1 MQPTKEHLH
10 VHEHDHVHSSAEHDH
25 AYSSAEHEH
34 AHPHSGGDLHS
45 VTGLGRQRDAAA
57 ALTATA
63 PGHAQRTTFRVI
75 DLDCPECA
83 RKVHDAAKRVPGV
96 LAADL
101 LFSSAKLIVEHTGP
115 AEEIVSAVARV
126 GEKIQV
132 DDPVARAETGH
143 FIFRN
148 QRALMTVISGLGIAL
163 AWATET
169 MSPGNL
175 LLHRSLY
182 LAAILAGGYIPALT
196 GLKAVLG
203 GFSFDMN
210 FLMTVAVIG
219 AAGIGDWREAA
230 TVIFLFSLGN
240 ALEAYT
246 LERTRKSITDLIDL
260 APKSA
265 TVRRDG
271 DEVDVPADTLQ
282 PGEVVLIRPGESVP
296 ADAVVVLGESAV
308 SEAAI
313 TGEPNPEWK
322 TPGSEVFA
330 GSVNGNGYF
339 EARVLRAA
347 SDSTLAKIV
356 RLVEEA
362 QAKKA
367 PVERFTDRFAR
378 YYTPVVI
385 GLALAVA
392 IVPPLLGAEFGP
404 WFYRAL
410 TLLVVS
416 CPCALVISTP
426 VSIAAAVSNAARNG
440 VLVKGGVHIEQA
452 SRLRAVA
459 FDKTGTI
466 TMGRPSLTDV
476 ISLSSLSEDDV
487 LALAAS
493 AEHRSDH
500 PFAQAVVEGAAARGV
515 QYEPAEHFEA
525 LSGKGLKAHTLNGDI
540 WVVSPEV
547 LGELGAEAGNAEAGG
562 IPGKAR
568 EIASRLRRN
577 GKSVSAVSDG
587 KKVLGLLAV
596 ADTIRPGTPG
606 VIKSLRDVGI
616 ERIVMLTGDDEQT
629 ARALASE
636 AGIDEVRAGLLPQDK
651 VTEIEKIS
659 RSLPVAMV
667 GDGINDAPALAAA
680 DIGVAMGAAGTD
692 VALET
697 ADIALM
703 GDDLGKLV
711 YAIELSRRTMRIVRQ
726 NVVFSLV
733 VKLLAVALVF
743 PGLLTLWLAIAADT
757 GAALVVILNG
767 MQLLQ
772 FKAQRT

>member
-1 MQPTKEHLH
+1 
-10 VHEHDHVHSSAEHDH
+10 
-25 AYSSAEHEH
+25 
-34 AHPHSGGDLHS
+34 
-45 VTGLGRQRDAAA
+45 
-57 ALTATA
+57 
-63 PGHAQRTTFRVI
+63 
-75 DLDCPECA
+75 
-83 RKVHDAAKRVPGV
+83 V

-101 LFSSAKLIVEHTGP
+101 LFSSANLIVEHTGP
-115 AEEIVSAVARV
+115 AEEIIRAVARA
-126 GEKIQV
+126 GETIRV
-132 DDPVARAETGH
+132 DDPATMDETGP
-143 FIFRN
+143 FILRN
-148 QRALMTVISGLGIAL
+148 RRALMTVVAGAGILL
-163 AWATET
+163 AYLIERL
-169 MSPGNL
+169 SPGNL
-175 LLHRSLY
+175 ILQRSFY
-182 LAAILAGGYIPALT
+182 LAAILTGGYIPALS
-196 GLKAVLG
+196 GLRAAFG

-210 FLMTVAVIG
+210 FLMTLAVIG
-219 AAGIGDWREAA
+219 AVGIGEWREAA

-240 ALEAYT
+240 TLEAYT
-246 LERTRKSITDLIDL
+246 LERTRKSISDLVDL

-265 TVRRDG
+265 TVRRNG
-271 DEVDVPADTLQ
+271 DEVDVPVDSLR
-282 PGEVVLIRPGESVP
+282 PGEVVLIRPGERVP
-296 ADAVVVLGESAV
+296 ADAQVVLGESAV

-322 TPGSEVFA
+322 TAGSEVFA
-330 GSVNGNGYF
+330 GSVNGNGYL

-378 YYTPVVI
+378 YYTPAVI
-385 GLALAVA
+385 GLALGIAV
-392 IVPPLLGAEFGP
+392 VPPLFGADFGP

-426 VSIAAAVSNAARNG
+426 VSVAAAISNAARNG
-440 VLVKGGVHIEQA
+440 VLVKGGAYIEQA
-452 SRLRAVA
+452 GSLRAVA

-466 TMGRPSLTDV
+466 TVGRPVLTDV
-476 ISLSSLSEDDV
+476 VSLSGLSEDEV

-500 PFAQAVVEGAAARGV
+500 PFAQAVVEGAGVRGIA
-515 QYEPAEHFEA
+515 YEPAEHFEV
-525 LSGKGLKAHTLNGDI
+525 LSGKGLKAWTGRGDV

-547 LGELGAEAGNAEAGG
+547 LDEMGVATGDASSIAG
-562 IPGKAR
+562 
-568 EIASRLRRN
+568 RLRRES
-577 GKSVSAVSDG
+577 KSVSVVSDG
-587 KKVLGLLAV
+587 NKVLGLLAV
-596 ADTIRPGTPG
+596 ADSIRPGTRR
-606 VIKSLRDVGI
+606 VIEDLRKIGI
-616 ERIVMLTGDDEQT
+616 RRIAMLTGDDEQT
-629 ARALASE
+629 ALALAKE
-636 AGIDEVRAGLLPQDK
+636 AGIEEVHAGLLPQDK
-651 VTEIEKIS
+651 VDVLEKIAMAQ
-659 RSLPVAMV
+659 PVAMV

-711 YAIELSRRTMRIVRQ
+711 YAIQLSRRTMRIVRQ
-726 NVVFSLV
+726 NVAFALL

-767 MQLLQ
+767 MRLLR
-772 FKAQRT
+772 FKAPSKETA

>member
-1 MQPTKEHLH
+1 MQPTKRHLH
-10 VHEHDHVHSSAEHDH
+10 VHEHEHDPAH
-25 AYSSAEHEH
+25 CDDEHDP
-34 AHPHSGGDLHS
+34 ADSGEDLHP
-45 VTGLGRQRDAAA
+45 VTDPGPAGAAA
-57 ALTATA
+57 KLAGVSPA
-63 PGHAQRTTFRVI
+63 HAQRTTFRVI

-83 RKVHDAAKRVPGV
+83 RKVHDAARRATGV

-115 AEEIVSAVARV
+115 VEEIVSAVARV

-132 DDPVARAETGH
+132 DDPAARAETGH
-143 FIFRN
+143 FLFRN
-148 QRALMTVISGLGIAL
+148 QRALTTVISGLGILL
-163 AWATET
+163 AWAAET
-169 MSPGNL
+169 VSPGNL
-175 LLHRSLY
+175 LLHRSFY
-182 LAAILAGGYIPALT
+182 LAAILAGGYIPALS
-196 GLKAVLG
+196 GIKAALS

-210 FLMTVAVIG
+210 FLMTIAVIG
-219 AAGIGDWREAA
+219 AVGIGDWREAA

-246 LERTRKSITDLIDL
+246 LERTRKSITDLVDL

-265 TVRRDG
+265 TVRRNG
-271 DEVDVPADTLQ
+271 IEVDVSADTLQ
-282 PGEVVLIRPGESVP
+282 PGEVVLIRPGGSIP
-296 ADAVVVLGESAV
+296 ADAVVVIGESAV

-322 TPGSEVFA
+322 TAGSEVFA
-330 GSVNGNGYF
+330 GSVNGNGYL
-339 EARVLRAA
+339 EARVLRAS

-367 PVERFTDRFAR
+367 PVERFTDKFAR
-378 YYTPVVI
+378 YYTPAVI
-385 GLALAVA
+385 ALAFA
-392 IVPPLLGAEFGP
+392 IAVVPPLLGAEFGP

-410 TLLVVS
+410 ALLVVS

-440 VLVKGGVHIEQA
+440 VLVKGGAYIEQA
-452 SRLRAVA
+452 GRLRAVA

-466 TMGRPSLTDV
+466 TAGRPSLTDV
-476 ISLSSLSEDDV
+476 ISLSSLTEDEV

-500 PFAQAVVEGAAARGV
+500 PFAQAVVDGAAVRGV
-515 QYEPAEHFEA
+515 HYEPAEHFEA
-525 LSGKGLKAHTLNGDI
+525 LSGKGLKAHTPSGDI

-547 LGELGAEAGNAEAGG
+547 LGEHGAVTDGAETGG
-562 IPGKAR
+562 ILDNAR
-568 EIASRLRRN
+568 EITSRLRRN
-577 GKSVSAVSDG
+577 AKSVSVVSDG
-587 KKVLGLLAV
+587 KRVLGLLAV
-596 ADTIRPGTPG
+596 ADAIRPGTRG
-606 VIKSLRDVGI
+606 VIQSLRDIGI
-616 ERIVMLTGDDEQT
+616 ERIAMLTGDDEQT

-636 AGIDEVRAGLLPQDK
+636 AGIDEVHAGLLPQDK
-651 VTEIEKIS
+651 VAEIEKIS

-726 NVVFSLV
+726 NVAFSLV

-772 FKAQRT
+772 FKPQQT